1 MESAP
6 KIVTVIPK
14 VPKQTIMINISITS
28 VEKPGEVQHLLMG
41 TDVPRYYW
49 EIQCHRD
56 SHPQWSICIATNHHK
71 IPPKFLQDDS
81 GPVFV
86 GAEQGVFSLDRQS
99 GSVIDKVVD
108 TTYVQDFVCTR
119 HGPILVTSEDQLL
132 AFAPTGHFLWRQN
145 FPDCIENVQDKDTVL
160 VVNDVAGNG
169 YSIDI
174 QTGRRHCSVCR
185 RTSG

>member
-1 MESAP
+1 
-6 KIVTVIPK
+6 
-14 VPKQTIMINISITS
+14 MINISITS
-28 VEKPGEVQHLLMG
+28 VEKPREAQHLLMG

-49 EIQCHRD
+49 EIQYHRD
-56 SHPQWSICIATNHHK
+56 NHRQWSVYIATNHRE
-71 IPPKFLQDDS
+71 IPPRFLQDDS

-86 GAEQGVFSLDRQS
+86 GAEQGVFSLDPQS

-108 TTYVQDFVCTR
+108 ATYVQDFVRTL

-145 FPDCIENVQDKDTVL
+145 FPDCIENVQDQDTVL
-160 VVNDVAGNG
+160 VVIDVEGNG

-174 QTGRRHCSVCR
+174 QTGRRHCPVRCR
-185 RTSG
+185 NSG